1 MALVVNGGIMNK
13 FKALL
18 AATALVAAV
27 LTPSAAQSA
36 PLVVPKTAWPVCSDV
51 RITYCIESATVQ
63 SIGGVSEPLVW
74 APVAESKTFGGLWT
88 TATWATSHP
97 VVEGTTGYD
106 GVFFNVKA
114 ANAFTNHLSIDVLPA
129 TKGGV
134 LAENAAAKGY
144 ATSLSPDD
152 IVTFTARI
160 GEILPGVSIGV
171 GSSINLTTGTG
182 ANGATITF
190 AGTAVPVAEAANKS
204 SCTGETGV
212 AVNDGNQLGAFMI
225 VENDDQGFGVDGLS
239 GKMNITSN
247 GTCETSTPSWDQNTA
262 SLTWT
267 ASAPHFK
274 KDGTTVNLG
283 VYRAVIPAADAAIL
297 WGLTRP
303 EDAVSALTI
312 SVTNDGT
319 DKTTAVK
326 KVAYKKGNIIIEH
339 SGFQY
344 SKNTF
349 VIKKKA
355 GYKKFA
361 SIKKRTCVQIK
372 KADRGADKIVQKAGA
387 CPTGYKG

>member
-1 MALVVNGGIMNK
+1 
-13 FKALL
+13 
-18 AATALVAAV
+18 
-27 LTPSAAQSA
+27 
-36 PLVVPKTAWPVCSDV
+36 
-51 RITYCIESATVQ
+51 
-63 SIGGVSEPLVW
+63 
-74 APVAESKTFGGLWT
+74 
-88 TATWATSHP
+88 

-106 GVFFNVKA
+106 GLFFNVKA

-129 TKGGV
+129 TKAGV
-134 LAENAAAKGY
+134 LAEGANKGY

-182 ANGATITF
+182 DNGATLTF
-190 AGTAVPVAEAANKS
+190 SGTAVPVAEAANKS
-204 SCTGETGV
+204 SCSNETGV
-212 AVNDGNQLGAFMI
+212 AVNDGNELGAFMI

-247 GTCETSTPSWDQNTA
+247 GTCETSTPTWDSNTG
-262 SLTWT
+262 SLTWS

-274 KDGTTVNLG
+274 KDGATVNLG

-297 WGLTRP
+297 WGLTRA

-319 DKTTAVK
+319 DKVTAVK
-326 KVAYKKGNIIIEH
+326 KVAYKGGNIIIEH
-339 SGFQY
+339 TGFQY

-349 VIKKKA
+349 VIKKKSS
-355 GYKKFA
+355 YKKFA
-361 SIKKRTCVQIK
+361 SIKKRTCVQVK
-372 KADRGADKIVQKAGA
+372 PKNRGADKIVQKAGA
-387 CPTGYKG
+387 CPVGYKG

>member
-1 MALVVNGGIMNK
+1 MKKIKGLVAV
-13 FKALL
+13 A
-18 AATALVAAV
+18 ALVAAV

-51 RITYCIESATVQ
+51 RITYCIESATIQ
-63 SIGGVSEPLVW
+63 SIGGVAEPLVW
-74 APVAESKTFGGLWT
+74 TPVAESKTYGGFWT

-106 GVFFNVKA
+106 GLFFNVKA

-129 TKGGV
+129 TKAGA
-134 LAENAAAKGY
+134 LAENPTAKGY
-144 ATSLSPDD
+144 ATSLSSDD

-171 GSSINLTTGTG
+171 GSSINLTTVTG

-190 AGTAVPVAEAANKS
+190 SGTSVPVAEAANKT
-204 SCTGETGV
+204 SCVGGAGV

-247 GTCETSTPSWDQNTA
+247 GTCETSTPTWDPNTA
-262 SLTWT
+262 SLTWA

-355 GYKKFA
+355 SYKKFA
-361 SIKKRTCVQIK
+361 PIKNRTCVQIK
-372 KADRGADKIVQKAGA
+372 KANRGPDKITQKAAA
-387 CPTGYKG
+387 CPVGYKG